1 METVRLEQTVSAP
14 EATVRDLVTDVK
26 PFMKAAGFD
35 GVTVEGDEFGIT
47 NSVGLLT
54 IELWLRLLD
63 TDGVLAYEQVE
74 GVFEE
79 MVTRYTV
86 EKAADG
92 VVVAATTE
100 FALDVDLVGSIL
112 DSTIIARQRRKE
124 LSAQFDYLEERAG
137 TAGLDPN
144 RA

>member
-1 METVRLEQTVSAP
+1 METVTLERTVAAP
-14 EATVRDLVTDVK
+14 EAAVRELVTDVK
-26 PFMKAAGFD
+26 PFMEAAGFD

-54 IELWLRLLD
+54 IELSLRLLD
-63 TDGVLAYEQVE
+63 TDDVLAYEQVE

-86 EKAADG
+86 EEAAGG

-100 FALDVDLVGSIL
+100 FALDVDLVGPIL
-112 DSTIIARQRRKE
+112 DGTIIARQRRKE

-137 TAGLDPN
+137 TPGQDPN
-144 RA
+144 GA